1 MKAATKNQII
11 RELKKG
17 EGILAAAEALGL
29 SPRAFRQQCNK
40 HAIDREKWRRDTRNQ
55 TPRAMPGR
63 PSSLGRSMARW
74 RKQHGLSRAEAAEKC
89 GMRPIQVYHLETG
102 HVVGERYIPQLA
114 RAWRVRAQDLERQVS
129 R

>member
-1 MKAATKNQII
+1 MNAPTKAQII

-17 EGILAAAEALGL
+17 DGILAAADALGL
-29 SPRAFRQQCNK
+29 SPRAFRQQCNR
-40 HAIDREKWRRDTRNQ
+40 HDIDREKWRRDTRNQ
-55 TPRAMPGR
+55 VPRATPGK
-63 PSSLGRSMARW
+63 PSPLGRLMGRW
-74 RKQHGLSRAEAAEKC
+74 RKQLGLSRAEAAEKC

-114 RAWRVRAQDLERQVS
+114 RAWRMKALELERQVA

>member
-1 MKAATKNQII
+1 MKATTKTQII

-17 EGILAAAEALGL
+17 DGILAAAEALGL
-29 SPRAFRQQCNK
+29 SPRAFRQQCNL

-55 TPRAMPGR
+55 VPRATPGK
-63 PSSLGRSMARW
+63 PSTLGRSMARW
-74 RKQHGLSRAEAAEKC
+74 RKQQGLSRAEAAAKC

-114 RAWRVRAQDLERQVS
+114 RAWRIRAQELERQVS

>member
-1 MKAATKNQII
+1 MNAPTKTQIL

-29 SPRAFRQQCNK
+29 SPRAFRQQCNR

-55 TPRAMPGR
+55 EPRAAPGK
-63 PSSLGRSMARW
+63 PSPLGKVMARW
-74 RKQHGLSRAEAAEKC
+74 RKQLGLSRAEAAEKC

-102 HVVGERYIPQLA
+102 HVVGERHSARLA
-114 RAWRVRAQDLERQVS
+114 RAWRRKALELERQVA

>member
-1 MKAATKNQII
+1 MKATTKTQII

-17 EGILAAAEALGL
+17 DGILAAAEALGL
-29 SPRAFRQQCNK
+29 SPRAFRQQCNL

-55 TPRAMPGR
+55 VPRATPGK
-63 PSSLGRSMARW
+63 PSTLGRSMARW
-74 RKQHGLSRAEAAEKC
+74 RKQQGLSRAEAAAKC

-114 RAWRVRAQDLERQVS
+114 RAWRIRPQELERQVS